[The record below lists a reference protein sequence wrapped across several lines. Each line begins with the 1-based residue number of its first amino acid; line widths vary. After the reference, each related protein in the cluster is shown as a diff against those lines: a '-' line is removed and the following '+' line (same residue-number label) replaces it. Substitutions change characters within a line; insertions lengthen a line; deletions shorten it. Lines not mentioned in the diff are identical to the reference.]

1 LRPLLALFLLV
12 LLNSC
17 VSYRAPDIKDSA
29 PPAIDPDLI
38 VDAVPKPDPISDRG
52 NHSPYEVWGKTYE
65 VMPTAVGYVEEGVAS
80 WYGLKFQGRPTSSGE
95 PFDVYQATAA
105 HKSLPLP
112 TYVRVTNMVNNRS
125 MVVKVNDRGPFI
137 EGRLLDVS
145 YGVAVKLG
153 FADAGTT
160 RVRVEAIDLAGT
172 DDWRGSSYRDY
183 SQLQVAAF
191 QSPEA
196 AEALAEAIR
205 GVLADPTLVSVSELS
220 MPDGTLYRV
229 RVGPLADNQAVEA
242 MRSQLIAHDFPE
254 AQPLP

>member
-1 LRPLLALFLLV
+1 MRLLLALLLLV
-12 LLNSC
+12 LLSSC

-65 VMPTAVGYVEEGVAS
+65 VMPTAVGYIEEGVAS

-112 TYVRVTNMVNNRS
+112 TYVRVTNLDNNKS
-125 MVVKVNDRGPFI
+125 MIVKVNDRGPFI

-153 FADAGTT
+153 FVDAGTT

-172 DDWRGSSYRDY
+172 DDWRGSSDREY

-191 QSPEA
+191 QSSEA

-205 GVLADPTLVSVSELS
+205 GMLDDPTLVSVSELS

-229 RVGPLADNQAVEA
+229 RVGPLVDNQAVEA
-242 MRSQLIAHDFPE
+242 MRLQLIANDFPE

>member
-1 LRPLLALFLLV
+1 MRPLLALLLLV
-12 LLNSC
+12 LLSSC
-17 VSYRAPDIKDSA
+17 VSYRTPEIKDSA

-38 VDAVPKPDPISDRG
+38 VDAVPKPDPIADRG

-112 TYVRVTNMVNNRS
+112 TYVRVTNLVNNRS

-172 DDWRGSSYRDY
+172 DDWRGSTDSDY

-191 QSPEA
+191 QSLEA

-205 GVLADPTLVSVSELS
+205 GVLDDPTLVSVSELS

-229 RVGPLADNQAVEA
+229 RVGPLADNQAVES

>member
-1 LRPLLALFLLV
+1 MRSLLALLLIV
-12 LLNSC
+12 LLSSC

-29 PPAIDPDLI
+29 PPEIDPDLI
-38 VDAVPKPDPISDRG
+38 VDAVPKPDPIADRG

-65 VMPTAVGYVEEGVAS
+65 VMPTSKGYVEEGVAS
-80 WYGLKFQGRPTSSGE
+80 WYGAKFQGRPTSSGE
-95 PFDVYQATAA
+95 LFDVYQATAA
-105 HKSLPLP
+105 HKALPLP
-112 TYVRVTNMVNNRS
+112 TYVRVTNLANDRS
-125 MVVKVNDRGPFI
+125 MTVKVNDRGPFV

-172 DDWRGSSYRDY
+172 DDWRGSPDSEY

-191 QSPEA
+191 QSSEA

-205 GVLADPTLVSVSELS
+205 EVLDDPALVSVSELS
-220 MPDGTLYRV
+220 MPNGALYRV
-229 RVGPLADNQAVEA
+229 RVGPLDGNQAVEA
-242 MRSQLIAHDFPE
+242 VRSQLIAHDFPD